1 MERQQLD
8 HHPRQGQAF
17 PATRPATSAC
27 TRQARASAC
36 CQATDFASVRRLLEE
51 ALKHVEGADQASGQV
66 REALELLIEAALTA
80 ETYPAQGRALA
91 IRRASTER

>member
-1 MERQQLD
+1 M
-8 HHPRQGQAF
+8 
-17 PATRPATSAC
+17 
-27 TRQARASAC
+27 
-36 CQATDFASVRRLLEE
+36 RRLLEE